1 MPVVGSAAVGPTD
14 AVAAVVGAAVVVLG
28 ESTTV
33 GFIVVT
39 PPFLVEVV
47 CRISFVEL

>member
-14 AVAAVVGAAVVVLG
+14 AVAVVAGAAVVGLG

-39 PPFLVEVV
+39 PLFLVEVV
-47 CRISFVEL
+47 YEISFVEL